1 MNTYLY
7 APKDDLKHRAEWRIL
22 YTVEE
27 ADLLESLIRAAR
39 ESNVTFVYALSPGI
53 DIVYSNPKEVKA
65 IQDKLKQPSM
75 NEHDRKQFPSFVVAQ
90 LVVSNTVY
98 EHMGCPLFMFCP
110 TEYCESRALPTL
122 EANDYDPKR
131 VFLGPFVGRP
141 VGLKSE
147 ISGLLLNPNSK
158 YEANFIPFFTLADWN
173 QSDRDAPKSE
183 QDDGRKLEVPISDA
197 AIQATQ
203 KRKSKQYHPL
213 NSLKRALEDWITH
226 YTQGPG
232 PAIPPISQME
242 TQTVANVIESTAIS
256 SSVPP
261 PSIRTC
267 EGNDLLPTTDLP
279 PPLYTSSP
287 IGNATT
293 SITGVA
299 EAHDMMIPQT
309 VNSLTSDYNEPMEVL
324 CNLPKETVTSTAMEM
339 TPDGS
344 DIPMEDEEISDAIG
358 KIDSEKVALLV
369 DMFYLPF
376 EHGQRG
382 VNLLEEFQ
390 WLHEN
395 AQIIRSESEANEKEA
410 NEWLQR
416 FDAFTGSTLVQ
427 EMFPYVWEAQGI
439 VSILCALL
447 QWMRDGN
454 LLVAPTGTGSW
465 WSSGEVDLEPW
476 ALGGGLLPDLQKLV
490 VTSPQLADLFTIKF
504 SIPLSLTC
512 YTIKPLD
519 ELFYD
524 IFSTGEEKELI
535 ESIMTTN
542 RDELFFDK
550 SFSPFIKYGVPP
562 HHFMAEEL
570 NSNDGVQTSSIG
582 FGRLQLLNNDAEN
595 FPLLHLP
602 MQLIDKYPSMIEI
615 RWRNYSTEAVAVRRL
630 LHVLAASLAM
640 NGSKGLFTAVDSSNT
655 EKIDLL
661 SRLGLHKLSEFNESE
676 GLSHIQRRPA
686 HTRSN
691 HQLYTA
697 IESEPYS
704 LRRGLFKIVAVGIG
718 SMYIGG
724 KIAQKAATFL
734 EENEIFVHSEEED
747 DE

>member
-65 IQDKLKQPSM
+65 IQDKLKQVQSLGCTAFALLFDDIEPSM

-110 TEYCESRALPTL
+110 TEYCESRAVPTL

-131 VFLGPFVGRP
+131 VFLGPFAGRP

-173 QSDRDAPKSE
+173 RSDRDAPKSE
-183 QDDGRKLEVPISDA
+183 YDDGWKLEIPLSDTA
-197 AIQATQ
+197 VQATQ

-213 NSLKRALEDWITH
+213 NSLKRA
-226 YTQGPG
+226 
-232 PAIPPISQME
+232 ISQME

-293 SITGVA
+293 VTVQAFPLSESITGVA

-344 DIPMEDEEISDAIG
+344 DIPMEDEQEISDAIG

-410 NEWLQR
+410 NEWLRR

-439 VSILCALL
+439 VSVLCALL
-447 QWMRDGN
+447 QWMREGN

-519 ELFYD
+519 VQQIDKELFYD
-524 IFSTGEEKELI
+524 IFSTCQEKELV
-535 ESIMTTN
+535 ESIMTSD
-542 RDELFFDK
+542 RDEFFFDK

-570 NSNDGVQTSSIG
+570 NINDGVQTSSIG
-582 FGRLQLLNNDAEN
+582 FGILNIAGSIEDFQNDFISLYKSKYSKTIDEDDMSANKEERLQLLNSDAEN
-595 FPLLHLP
+595 FALLHLP
-602 MQLIDKYPSMIEI
+602 MQLIDKYPSMVEI

-640 NGSKGLFTAVDSSNT
+640 NGILLLFYFT
-655 EKIDLL
+655 
-661 SRLGLHKLSEFNESE
+661 
-676 GLSHIQRRPA
+676 
-686 HTRSN
+686 
-691 HQLYTA
+691 
-697 IESEPYS
+697 
-704 LRRGLFKIVAVGIG
+704 
-718 SMYIGG
+718 
-724 KIAQKAATFL
+724 
-734 EENEIFVHSEEED
+734 
-747 DE
+747 